1 MATKY
6 EIHYQIYGQ
15 LSSDFTKSFS
25 TASKAIK
32 DANKNIE
39 GLRATAGQTDQLVKL
54 KNETKKVSEQFFRH
68 KETVKQLE
76 KALKQS
82 KTPQEFIVQSL
93 KEEKSALDKTGQELR
108 SRIATIQK
116 LTKATN
122 NYGLS
127 LAAITK
133 KSVLLNKALSF
144 KNKGLKLNEKI
155 KGTNTEA
162 VSSAGMVSML
172 GAQMIHAGS
181 APVKQAMAV
190 EDAMADIKKVVDFK
204 EPDGLQKMKESLQE
218 MSLVLPMNTVEL
230 MKITAAAG
238 QAGIA
243 EKDLLKFTEAAA
255 KMGVAFDMSAE
266 EAGEMMA
273 KWRSGMNLTQDEAI
287 SLADATN
294 ALSNNNAALGK
305 QIGETLKRYGALGKV
320 AGLTEKQT
328 AALAA
333 TVIGSGAEAEVA
345 ATGINAFMRALVKG
359 GSMSKGQKAAFQDLG
374 LDPSAL
380 QQEVKTDAP
389 KAILKVL
396 ERIKKVRPEEQMR
409 TLTDMFGEEGAR
421 AMGPMLANTE
431 LLAKNFELVAN
442 KANYAGSMEA
452 EFQARAATTSNAF
465 VLMGNAIDYIS
476 GSIGEALLPSLKEN
490 ILAFVEIGKAV
501 GSWIKNNPKL
511 VSTITSVVMVIGGLT
526 LGFHALRAV
535 SLYAYSGVL
544 SVTKA
549 FLLAKGAIFQ
559 AAAAAPQFI
568 NGIKGVGL
576 AIKGFFLSP
585 VGAAI
590 LIGAALI
597 GVGILIYRN
606 WDTIKEKLGEL
617 WSKFEETFPG
627 IAETL
632 TNFYNATIQP
642 TIEGI
647 KTAFDGLIAF
657 ITGVFSGNWS
667 QAWTGITE
675 TFSGIFGGISNLA
688 KAPING
694 VISLVNSAIRNLNS
708 ISVEIPSMMPGI
720 GGQKFGVNIPEI
732 PLLASGGIATGPTL
746 SMIGEGS
753 EPEAVLPLSR
763 LSSMMSPS
771 ASTGPVTVN
780 LSINV
785 EGGSSAA
792 DGIRTAGAEAA
803 ETLKRQLERILANE
817 RRLAY

>member
-1 MATKY
+1 MATMY
-6 EIHYQIYGQ
+6 EVVFKVGGQ
-15 LSSDFTKSFS
+15 VASDFIRSFS
-25 TASKAIK
+25 EASKTFK
-32 DANKNIE
+32 DAGKQIHN
-39 GLRATAGQTDQLVKL
+39 LMDTAGKTEQLVKL
-54 KNETKKVSEQFFRH
+54 KNDARQLNKEFFKHKKTIEDV
-68 KETVKQLE
+68 E
-76 KALKQS
+76 KAIKQS
-82 KTPQEFIVQSL
+82 AVPQDFLIQKL
-93 KEEKSALDKTGQELR
+93 KEEKSAVVSTKKALD
-108 SRIATIQK
+108 SK
-116 LTKATN
+116 LDSIRALSKEVN
-122 NYGLS
+122 KYKLNLEGLS
-127 LAAITK
+127 KKSELLNQSLAFRRKAATLTK
-133 KSVLLNKALSF
+133 KSQDA
-144 KNKGLKLNEKI
+144 
-155 KGTNTEA
+155 NTSA
-162 VSSAGMVSML
+162 MTSAGMVSML
-172 GAQMIHAGS
+172 GGEMIRAGS
-181 APVKQAMAV
+181 APVKQAMEV

-287 SLADATN
+287 ALADATN
-294 ALSNNNAALGK
+294 ALSNNNAALGS

-380 QQEVKTDAP
+380 QKEVKTDAP

-431 LLAKNFELVAN
+431 LLSKNFELVAN

-452 EFQARAATTSNAF
+452 EFQARSATTSNAF
-465 VLMGNAIDYIS
+465 VLAGNAVNYMA
-476 GSIGEALLPSLKEN
+476 GMIGESLLPAIKSNIIEFVQFGKTIGNWIKEN
-490 ILAFVEIGKAV
+490 ATLVSVITKTVIGIGALVLAFHAARAV
-501 GSWIKNNPKL
+501 FLYSYSAAL
-511 VSTITSVVMVIGGLT
+511 SVVKGLF
-526 LGFHALRAV
+526 LIR
-535 SLYAYSGVL
+535 SGVF
-544 SVTKA
+544 KFMA
-549 FLLAKGAIFQ
+549 FL
-559 AAAAAPQFI
+559 PQLSA
-568 NGIKGVGL
+568 GVKGVGL

-585 VGAAI
+585 VGTAI
-590 LIGAALI
+590 IIAGALI
-597 GVGILIYRN
+597 GVGILIYKN
-606 WDTIKEKLGEL
+606 WDTIKAKLGEL
-617 WSKFEETFPG
+617 WAKFEEAFPG

-632 TNFYNATIQP
+632 TSFYNATLQP

-647 KTAFDGLIAF
+647 KTAFNGLISF

-675 TFSGIFGGISNLA
+675 TFSGIFGGISHLA

-694 VISLVNSAIRNLNS
+694 VISLVNSAIRSLNS
-708 ISVEIPSMMPGI
+708 VSFELPTAIPGI
-720 GGQKFGVNIPEI
+720 GGQKFGINIPEI
-732 PLLASGGIATGPTL
+732 PMLASGGIATSPTL

-771 ASTGPVTVN
+771 GSAGPVTVN

-785 EGGSSAA
+785 EGGASSAE
-792 DGIRTAGAEAA
+792 GIRTAGAEAA